1 MALEGQCLRLTSS
14 LHVQTDTQISR
25 DTPTHSHA
33 CPVSL
38 CPPPPSLFFPSYPKQ
53 YKTSLLIVSVLVT
66 TLLSATLLRTSL
78 GSLIVR
84 ICNALL
90 GLLVDLWLWDLGI
103 QRLLFSYNWMV
114 HQRVFLRRPCVSN
127 GSVFLFAAKMKS
139 LWSGPLETER
149 VNAFS
154 HCKPHCLLS
163 GGCVSDSCYW
173 LS

>member
-103 QRLLFSYNWMV
+103 QRLLFSYN
-114 HQRVFLRRPCVSN
+114 
-127 GSVFLFAAKMKS
+127 
-139 LWSGPLETER
+139 
-149 VNAFS
+149 
-154 HCKPHCLLS
+154 
-163 GGCVSDSCYW
+163 
-173 LS
+173 